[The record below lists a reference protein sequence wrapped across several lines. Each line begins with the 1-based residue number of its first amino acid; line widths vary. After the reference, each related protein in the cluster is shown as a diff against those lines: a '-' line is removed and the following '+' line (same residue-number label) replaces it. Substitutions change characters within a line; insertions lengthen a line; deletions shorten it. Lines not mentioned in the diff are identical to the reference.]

1 MLQEGAWVT
10 VGRAVLVGI
19 GRFDADPSEGET
31 RVGEPSLPDLPFVDE
46 VVPPVAAALSRLGYT
61 TDVHRDVG
69 AAALWAAV
77 DDGIKSARV
86 VYVVS
91 HGAPSKSD
99 DPHRVDVVPA
109 DGRLGLT
116 TNATQWVAQAQ
127 ESEKPTLFLL
137 DLCRSG
143 LATELPHLVHRS
155 HTPVNAWVLAASSG
169 GEDAYDGRFSI
180 ALAQVL
186 EEVADTGLDT
196 DPARSHVT
204 FQMVARRVAHR
215 VAQMPGMAQS
225 VQSTAMVL
233 AADEPALPFFPNGAF
248 DPAKARLAEL
258 DPTLRAF
265 LDSHAGHFVDK
276 AGNEF
281 IGRRSQL
288 HALAPWLD
296 DVEEGG
302 LRVVTGNPGVGKSA
316 LLGALVCAA
325 HPELEKAPPH
335 MRARLSHDQQGCPS
349 VNHQL
354 AAVHARGRSA
364 DEVLTT
370 IARQLRLGAAAEADS
385 ATALASLLPDTG
397 EVPAVIVDALD
408 EAVEPERTCTELVR
422 LARAVRSDGRPVV
435 RLTVGTRPWPLFSAL
450 LDLARAGD
458 GLIDLDDAD
467 PDEVRGD
474 LAAHL
479 TGRLATMNPYK
490 PARMRAIR
498 DRLAH
503 AVADRLAPR
512 PGEPAMWGAFL
523 VAGIFARYL
532 ERVPA
537 PGSVEAAA
545 ALGHSAPTTLPQ
557 VLDLDLDT
565 HPHGQQLR
573 AILAAIALAQGQG
586 MPLEIALPLAGLFT
600 DLDLQHAR
608 RDLLPEVLFYLRT
621 TPDHD
626 GTLLYRLFHQ
636 ALVDHLNPPTPD
648 PTPPTPDDVLTHLLA
663 THTTHDGTRRTW
675 DTAPPYL
682 LRHALA
688 HAQAAGRLDELLT
701 DTEFLV
707 HGTPDALLT
716 AFPRAHTDQAL
727 LSRAVYRTS
736 IGEHRDTDHAS
747 RRRLLALDAARYGAK
762 TLTSALV
769 EGAAAGTW
777 TPVSATGGGLPRA
790 CRDTL
795 THTAWVSA
803 VACTVLDGRPI
814 AVTGD
819 SDRTVQVWDLTT
831 GRPMGEPLT
840 GHTQWVNAVAC
851 AVLDGRPVAVTG
863 SDDHTVRVWDLT
875 TGRQIGEPLTGH
887 TGGVSAVA
895 CTVLDGRPVAITGGW
910 DRTVRVWDLTTVRQ
924 IGKPFT
930 GHTDRVHA
938 VACTVLDGRPV
949 AVTGSGDSIHST
961 EVNDTTVRVWDLA
974 TGHPIGKP
982 LTGHTDDVNAVAC
995 TVLDGRPVAVTGSED
1010 HTVRVWD
1017 LATGRPL
1024 GEPLTGHTD
1033 RVHAVACTVLDGHP
1047 IAVTGDQDCT
1057 VRVWDLTTGQQVGE
1071 PLTGHTETVLTV
1083 ACTVLDGRDVAVT
1096 GADDA
1101 VRVWDLNT
1109 GGQLGDPLPG
1119 HIRPVHA
1126 VACTVLDGRPV
1137 AVTGADDAARVWDLN
1152 TGRPIGKP
1160 PTGHPYLAYTV
1171 LEGRLVAVTVTTWEG
1186 STTVRVWDL
1195 VTGRPIGE
1203 PLTARTNY
1211 PRRLGSA
1218 AHSVACTV
1226 LDGHP
1231 IAVTGGGD
1239 YAVRVWDLA
1248 AGRQIGDPPT
1258 GHTGTVYKVA
1268 CTVVNGRPVAVTGG
1282 QDATVRVWDLATGC
1296 PVGEPLTGHT
1306 DDVYTVA
1313 CTVLDG
1319 RPVAVTGSGDHTV
1332 RVWDL
1337 NTGRPVGEPLTGHT
1351 HGVSAVA
1358 CTVVHGRPVAVTGS
1372 QDCTVRVWDLSTGCP
1387 VGEALTGHTD
1397 DVYTVACT
1405 VVDGRP
1411 VAVTGSGDH
1420 TVRVW
1425 DLNTGRPVGEPLTGH
1440 THGVSA
1446 VACTVVHGRPV
1457 AVTGSQDC
1465 TVRVWDLSTGC
1476 PVGEALTGHTDWVQ
1490 SVACTVVDG
1499 RPVAVTGSGDHT
1511 VRVWDLATGRPVG
1524 EPLTGH
1530 TDWVQSVACTVLDGR
1545 PVAVTGSDDHT
1556 VRVWDL
1562 ATGRPIGER
1571 PTGHTDDVR
1580 AVACTVVDGRPVAVT
1595 GSDDH
1600 TVRVWDL
1607 ATGRP
1612 IGEPLTGHTDWVQSV
1627 ACTVLDG
1634 RPVAVTGSDDHT
1646 VRVWDLSTGKCI
1658 DRIPL
1663 PAPCHALGMGA
1674 GDRLVVALG
1683 PDVVFLT
1690 RALP

>member
-1 MLQEGAWVT
+1 M
-10 VGRAVLVGI
+10 
-19 GRFDADPSEGET
+19 
-31 RVGEPSLPDLPFVDE
+31 
-46 VVPPVAAALSRLGYT
+46 
-61 TDVHRDVG
+61 
-69 AAALWAAV
+69 
-77 DDGIKSARV
+77 
-86 VYVVS
+86 
-91 HGAPSKSD
+91 
-99 DPHRVDVVPA
+99 
-109 DGRLGLT
+109 
-116 TNATQWVAQAQ
+116 
-127 ESEKPTLFLL
+127 
-137 DLCRSG
+137 
-143 LATELPHLVHRS
+143 HRS

-196 DPARSHVT
+196 DPARSHVE
-204 FQMVARRVAHR
+204 FQLVAKQVAHR
-215 VAQMPGMAQS
+215 VARTPGMAQS

-248 DPAKARLAEL
+248 DPAEARLAEV
-258 DPTLRAF
+258 DPVLRVF
-265 LDSHAGHFVDK
+265 LGRQDKRHFVDK
-276 AGNEF
+276 AGDQF
-281 IGRRSQL
+281 VGRRSQL
-288 HALAPWLD
+288 RALAPWLD
-296 DVEEGG
+296 DVEAGG

-325 HPELEKAPPH
+325 HPELQEVAPY
-335 MRARLSHDQQGCPS
+335 MRARLSHDPQGCPS
-349 VNHQL
+349 VAHQL

-370 IARQLRLGAAAEADS
+370 IARQLRLGPAAEAGN
-385 ATALASLLPDTG
+385 ATALVNLLPDTG

-408 EAVEPERTCTELVR
+408 EASEPDRTCTELVR
-422 LARAVRSDGRPVV
+422 LARAVRSDGQPVV
-435 RLTVGTRPWPLFSAL
+435 RLTVGTRPWPQFSAL

-474 LAAHL
+474 LTAHL
-479 TGRLATMNPYK
+479 TGRLTAMNPYK

-503 AVADRLAPR
+503 AVADRLAPH
-512 PGEPAMWGAFL
+512 PGEPAPWGAFL
-523 VAGIFARYL
+523 VAQIFTRYL
-532 ERVPA
+532 KRVPA
-537 PGSVEAAA
+537 PDSAEAAT

-600 DLDLQHAR
+600 DLDPQHAR

-648 PTPPTPDDVLTHLLA
+648 PTTPTPGDVLTHLLA

-675 DTAPPYL
+675 DTAPLYL
-682 LRHALA
+682 LRHAPA
-688 HAQAAGRLDELLT
+688 HVQAAGRLDELLT

-707 HGTPDALLT
+707 HGAPDALLT

-727 LSRAVYRTS
+727 LSRAVYRNS
-736 IGEHRDTDHAS
+736 IGEHRNTDHAT

-762 TLTSALV
+762 TLTSALMDRA
-769 EGAAAGTW
+769 EAGTW
-777 TPVSATGGGLPRA
+777 TPVSATGGGLALA

-795 THTAWVSA
+795 TQTAWVTA
-803 VACTVLDGRPI
+803 VACTVLDGRPL
-814 AVTGD
+814 AVTGAD
-819 SDRTVQVWDLTT
+819 DRTVRVWDLTT

-840 GHTQWVNAVAC
+840 GHTDWVNAVAC
-851 AVLDGRPVAVTG
+851 TVVDGRPVAVTG
-863 SDDHTVRVWDLT
+863 GQDETVRVWDLITGCPVGEPLTGHTGGVRAVACTVVDGRAVAVTGDYDRTVRVWDLT
-875 TGRQIGEPLTGH
+875 TGRQIG
-887 TGGVSAVA
+887 
-895 CTVLDGRPVAITGGW
+895 
-910 DRTVRVWDLTTVRQ
+910 
-924 IGKPFT
+924 KPFT
-930 GHTDRVHA
+930 GHTDRVNA

-949 AVTGSGDSIHST
+949 AVTGSGDSIHRT
-961 EVNDTTVRVWDLA
+961 EVNDTTVRVWDLT
-974 TGHPIGKP
+974 TGRQIGKP
-982 LTGHTDDVNAVAC
+982 FTGHTDDVNAVAC

-1017 LATGRPL
+1017 LATGRQI

-1083 ACTVLDGRDVAVT
+1083 ACTVLDGRPVAVT
-1096 GADDA
+1096 GAHDA
-1101 VRVWDLNT
+1101 VRVWDLST
-1109 GGQLGDPLPG
+1109 D
-1119 HIRPVHA
+1119 RPVGEPLTGHTDWVNA

-1137 AVTGADDAARVWDLN
+1137 AVTGSRDRTVRVWDLT
-1152 TGRPIGKP
+1152 TGHPIGEPLTGHTYGVSAVACTVLDGHPIAVTRSEDARRMWDLTTGHPIGAP
-1160 PTGHPYLAYTV
+1160 PTGHTDTVYTV
-1171 LEGRLVAVTVTTWEG
+1171 LEGRLVAVSVTTWEG

-1195 VTGRPIGE
+1195 TTGRQIGE
-1203 PLTARTNY
+1203 PLTARTHY

-1231 IAVTGGGD
+1231 IAITGGGD

-1248 AGRQIGDPPT
+1248 TGRQIGAPPT
-1258 GHTGTVYKVA
+1258 GHTGT
-1268 CTVVNGRPVAVTGG
+1268 
-1282 QDATVRVWDLATGC
+1282 
-1296 PVGEPLTGHT
+1296 
-1306 DDVYTVA
+1306 VYTVA

-1319 RPVAVTGSGDHTV
+1319 RPVAVTGGQDCTVRVWDLATGRQIGEPLTGHTDDVSAVACTVLDGRPVAVTGSYDHTV

-1337 NTGRPVGEPLTGHT
+1337 TTGHPIGEPLIGHTYDVNAVACTVLDGHPIAVTGGQDCTMRVWDLTTGRPIGEPLTGHT
-1351 HGVSAVA
+1351 HGVTVVA
-1358 CTVVHGRPVAVTGS
+1358 CTVLDGSPVAVTGS
-1372 QDCTVRVWDLSTGCP
+1372 EDAVRVWDLATGRQI
-1387 VGEALTGHTD
+1387 GEPLTGHTEM
-1397 DVYTVACT
+1397 VLTVACT
-1405 VVDGRP
+1405 VLDGSP
-1411 VAVTGSGDH
+1411 VAVTGSYDH

-1425 DLNTGRPVGEPLTGH
+1425 DLTTGHPIGEPLTGH
-1440 THGVSA
+1440 THGVT
-1446 VACTVVHGRPV
+1446 VVTCTVLDGSPV
-1457 AVTGSQDC
+1457 AVTGSED
-1465 TVRVWDLSTGC
+1465 V
-1476 PVGEALTGHTDWVQ
+1476 
-1490 SVACTVVDG
+1490 
-1499 RPVAVTGSGDHT
+1499 
-1511 VRVWDLATGRPVG
+1511 VRVWDLATGRQIG

-1530 TDWVQSVACTVLDGR
+1530 TDWVKSVACTVLDGR
-1545 PVAVTGSDDHT
+1545 PVAVTGSEDHT

-1562 ATGRPIGER
+1562 TTGHPIGEP
-1571 PTGHTDDVR
+1571 PTGHTGDVS
-1580 AVACTVVDGRPVAVT
+1580 A
-1595 GSDDH
+1595 
-1600 TVRVWDL
+1600 
-1607 ATGRP
+1607 
-1612 IGEPLTGHTDWVQSV
+1612 V

-1634 RPVAVTGSDDHT
+1634 RPVAVTGSQDRTVRVWDLTTGHPIGEPLTGHTDRVNVVACTVLDGRPVAVTGSQDRT
-1646 VRVWDLSTGKCI
+1646 VRVWDLSTGECI

-1663 PAPCHALGMGA
+1663 PAPCRALGMGT
-1674 GDRLVVALG
+1674 GDRLVVGLG

-1690 RALP
+1690 RALPRSVTRRTRGPDGTTTPEDS